1 MHFLSLSKNSLIQR
15 TSCVLQLS
23 IKQETLA
30 NCKGFQS
37 VARGL
42 LYDDEDLLLISSPG
56 LETNSFKQQG
66 PLQGLA
72 LVFCLIETFLESLCS
87 FTPWILDIFF
97 LHQSAQ
103 YFTFL
108 NLCGE
113 VRTRSGKEVVVR
125 ARNEKRSR
133 STVGS
138 NSSQMR
144 IISQIQIGLQLG
156 LHLIYLILL
165 NNYPINRPTT
175 LRTS

>member
-1 MHFLSLSKNSLIQR
+1 MIIILVLLMILVLKNYQSHNMILMSKYKGKHGGKKGSTNS
-15 TSCVLQLS
+15 
-23 IKQETLA
+23 
-30 NCKGFQS
+30 G
-37 VARGL
+37 RGL
-42 LYDDEDLLLISSPG
+42 PPPFSGNARKKFFFYVRASL
-56 LETNSFKQQG
+56 T
-66 PLQGLA
+66 

-87 FTPWILDIFF
+87 FTLRYHGYFF

-138 NSSQMR
+138 NS
-144 IISQIQIGLQLG
+144 
-156 LHLIYLILL
+156 
-165 NNYPINRPTT
+165 
-175 LRTS
+175 LRCASSLRSRLVYSWDCI